1 MVVKAAPSLHKIA
14 DTGEAPERDHTAWK
28 RAKIERGLAQA
39 GDRASLIPAE
49 KVWRDLG
56 LER

>member
-1 MVVKAAPSLHKIA
+1 MATEAAPPTHKIA
-14 DTGEAPERDHTAWK
+14 DTGETPEHGHAAWK